1 MTTKEGKKPAKLVI
15 VVIYLCCLSLLLGLG
30 AWQLMRGLEKAGL
43 ERVLK
48 DQVGQEKSFD
58 RKPGNWN
65 QYRYSPVAL
74 TGRYLPGRYF
84 LLDNRIYKGQL
95 GYEILSPF
103 VLSHDHGIVLV
114 NRGWIPKTR
123 NPEPLSETVDSGN
136 DVTVSGQLYIPEKGF
151 TLGPAYT
158 ETGKWPVVV
167 QYIDQD
173 AMSTL
178 LEQKLEKAM
187 VVTDGDSDLGLV
199 KLWQPYIINATRHY
213 GYAVQWWGLSIV
225 FIIFGLI
232 WRRMGNRQPNQ
243 SQPH

>member
-30 AWQLMRGLEKAGL
+30 TWQLMRGLEKAGL

-48 DQVGQEKSFD
+48 DQAGQEKSFD
-58 RKPGNWN
+58 RKPGDWN

-84 LLDNRIYKGQL
+84 LLDNRIYKGQP

-123 NPEPLSETVDSGN
+123 NPEPLAETVDSGN

-151 TLGPAYT
+151 MFVDPRGSAIM
-158 ETGKWPVVV
+158 
-167 QYIDQD
+167 ID
-173 AMSTL
+173 
-178 LEQKLEKAM
+178 LEKQIFLIVLSDPGIRNPANKSFIEI
-187 VVTDGDSDLGLV
+187 VNNLIDIIKTDI
-199 KLWQPYIINATRHY
+199 P
-213 GYAVQWWGLSIV
+213 
-225 FIIFGLI
+225 
-232 WRRMGNRQPNQ
+232 
-243 SQPH
+243 